1 MNSYLLDTS
10 VIIDYHKNK
19 KETLDLVDNI
29 EGELTSSYVCLAELY
44 EGIHRVKD
52 STSAEKAVLNFF
64 SSLTH
69 VFGVD
74 FEIAKKFGKIR
85 MDLRTKGQFI
95 GDMDIFIAATCIAHN
110 QILITYNK
118 KHFLRISELKI
129 L

>member
-29 EGELTSSYVCLAELY
+29 EGELTSSYVCLAELC

-52 STSAEKAVLNFF
+52 STSAEK
-64 SSLTH
+64 
-69 VFGVD
+69 G
-74 FEIAKKFGKIR
+74 EIR

-118 KHFLRISELKI
+118 KHFSHVSELKM